1 MPGSTKEED
10 RAKES
15 CFKNSIKYT
24 VSLSL
29 VPSSHTSTLVRVQ
42 TYPALPCAE
51 RSAPLAGRAQGR
63 FCSH

>member
-24 VSLSL
+24 ASLSCLPHILAHWSGSRPILPYL
-29 VPSSHTSTLVRVQ
+29 VQRG
-42 TYPALPCAE
+42 
-51 RSAPLAGRAQGR
+51 PL
-63 FCSH
+63 H